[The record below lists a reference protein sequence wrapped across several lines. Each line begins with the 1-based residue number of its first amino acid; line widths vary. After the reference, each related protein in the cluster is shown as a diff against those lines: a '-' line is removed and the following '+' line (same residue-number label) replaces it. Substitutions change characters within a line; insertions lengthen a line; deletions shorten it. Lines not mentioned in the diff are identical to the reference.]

1 MGNNTKMTEKA
12 SSGKIAFRIISGGCG
27 CGIIGAI
34 SCAALIALS
43 SSSKQM
49 GAGYEWIGF
58 AVVGSFTFGG
68 LLSGFI
74 GIVLSSILN
83 LRRTQPKIAG
93 WICIATD
100 VLFVGL
106 LYYLFTDIPLTLKD
120 FNPKTLSGKE
130 TLAWFLGITIIF
142 IIPLFY
148 SGVRLIQSGQRA
160 DD

>member
-1 MGNNTKMTEKA
+1 MTEKPN
-12 SSGKIAFRIISGGCG
+12 SGKIAFRIASTGCG

-43 SSSKQM
+43 SSPKQM

-58 AVVGSFTFGG
+58 FITGAFIFGG

-74 GIVLSSILN
+74 GVVLSSILN
-83 LRRTQPKIAG
+83 LRKTKPKIAG
-93 WICIATD
+93 WICLITD

-106 LYYLFTDIPLTLKD
+106 LYYMFTDIPLTLKD
-120 FNPKTLSGKE
+120 FNPKTLSGRE
-130 TLAWFLGITIIF
+130 TLALFLGIIIIF

-148 SGVRLIQSGQRA
+148 SGIRLIQSGQQA